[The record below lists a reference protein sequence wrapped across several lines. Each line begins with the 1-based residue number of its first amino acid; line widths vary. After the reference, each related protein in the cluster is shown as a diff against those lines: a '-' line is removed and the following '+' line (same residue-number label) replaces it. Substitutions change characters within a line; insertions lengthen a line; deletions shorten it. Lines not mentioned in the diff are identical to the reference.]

1 LPGYDQMTTRLFL
14 IVFGWVGTSIG
25 GLTSALVGADLMN
38 DVKGLLPGDKE
49 FYRLMFRHFL
59 PADRFKLWR
68 GIIQERRRLFPNSRR
83 TLVFMISLSLA
94 CCSVTSLAVGL
105 FILK

>member
-1 LPGYDQMTTRLFL
+1 MLGFEQMTTRPFL
-14 IVFGWVGTSIG
+14 IVFGWVGTSVG
-25 GLTSALVGADLMN
+25 RLMSALVGADLTN
-38 DVKGLLPGDKE
+38 DVTGLLPGDKE

-68 GIIQERRRLFPNSRR
+68 GIIQEHRRLFPNSRR
-83 TLVFMISLSLA
+83 PLMLISRSLA
-94 CCSVTSLAVGL
+94 CCSITSLAVGL